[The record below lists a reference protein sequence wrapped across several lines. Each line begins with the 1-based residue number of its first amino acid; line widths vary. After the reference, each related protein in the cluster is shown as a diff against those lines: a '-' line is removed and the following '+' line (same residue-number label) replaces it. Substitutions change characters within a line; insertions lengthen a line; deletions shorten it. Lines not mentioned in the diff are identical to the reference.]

1 MDKND
6 VFVKVVFGLMGNG
19 DVVVAEEID
28 IVENDVDVE
37 FLSKKKWEKN
47 H

>member
-6 VFVKVVFGLMGNG
+6 VFVKVVFGLMVNV
-19 DVVVAEEID
+19 DVLVAEEID

>member
-6 VFVKVVFGLMGNG
+6 VFVKVVVGLMVNV
-19 DVVVAEEID
+19 DVLVAEEID